1 MSSLAVTG
9 TVTNESGL
17 SSPFTGIIT
26 VVDAPVIASL
36 DVSPA
41 SAAPGTLR
49 TITVNATDP
58 QGQALTYTCKV
69 NGVDAT
75 PVAGQPGKFTY
86 TA

>member
-9 TVTNESGL
+9 TATNESGL
-17 SSPFTGIIT
+17 SSPFTAIIN
-26 VVDAPVIASL
+26 VIDAPLISGVTI
-36 DVSPA
+36 SPDPA
-41 SAAPGTLR
+41 VAGTLR
-49 TITVNATDP
+49 MITVAATDP
-58 QGQALTYTCKV
+58 QGQNMTYTCKV